1 ETGLVQQ
8 LRQSVARPELNVTA
22 IPEWI
27 EMRVPLVGE
36 PIGWRVGL
44 HYETSLLL
52 KAVRQFM
59 NTLPLTRM
67 RLQCTT
73 TWPRRYALSRAG
85 AFSSRSFQTINLSY
99 QASSRQYVKP
109 ALPSRI
115 PPRNKY
121 I

>member
-1 ETGLVQQ
+1 MHAQ
-8 LRQSVARPELNVTA
+8 LRAQTKDMRPQIGACMWRLRASVRWES
-22 IPEWI
+22 
-27 EMRVPLVGE
+27 
-36 PIGWRVGL
+36 IGWRVAV

-73 TWPRRYALSRAG
+73 TKAHRHALSRAC
-85 AFSSRSFQTINLSY
+85 ALISRSFQTINLSY

-109 ALPSRI
+109 ALPSRL